1 MRRMISRLG
10 LIFVMC
16 GSLAA
21 QNPSGKA
28 VPLTAEPHHHQALAN
43 RYVRV
48 FKVEV
53 APKTSTL
60 MHHHAN
66 DYYWVG
72 IGASHIVNAAEGQKP
87 VPMAVTDGQ
96 TMFSPAPLTHVAEN
110 DGTTPFRN
118 ITIEVLK
125 PKKDDPAKQAEARG
139 VEAGHGA
146 AVETLYL
153 KDGVLVRDVILN
165 PQAMLPTEKAP
176 PRLIVAVSDIKLR
189 DHQNMKRALDKPA
202 GDIGWVEAGPSMLV
216 NVGDKPAHFVMFD
229 FQ

>member
-1 MRRMISRLG
+1 MISRLG
-10 LIFVMC
+10 VLLLIC

-21 QNPSGKA
+21 QDAGKP
-28 VPLTAEPHHHQALAN
+28 VPLTAEPHHHLALAN

-60 MHHHAN
+60 MHRHDH
-66 DYYWVG
+66 DYFYVG
-72 IGASHIVNAAEGQKP
+72 LGASRFINQAEGKP
-87 VPMAVTDGQ
+87 PAAVVLNDGQ
-96 TMFSPAPLTHVAEN
+96 TNFAPGPLTHLAEN
-110 DGTTPFRN
+110 DGTSPFRN
-118 ITIEVLK
+118 ITIEVLQ

-146 AVETLYL
+146 AVETLFL

-176 PRLIVAVSDIKLR
+176 PRLIVAVGDIKLR
-189 DHQNMKRALDKPA
+189 DHQNMKRAVDKPA
-202 GDIGWVEAGPSMLV
+202 GDIAWIEAGPSMLV

-229 FQ
+229 F

>member
-1 MRRMISRLG
+1 MISRIG
-10 LIFVMC
+10 LILLMSCAV
-16 GSLAA
+16 LA
-21 QNPSGKA
+21 QNANDKA
-28 VPLTAEPHHHQALAN
+28 APITSEPHHHQVLAN
-43 RYVRV
+43 QYVRV

-60 MHHHAN
+60 MHRHDH
-66 DYYWVG
+66 DYFWVA
-72 IGASHIVNAAEGQKP
+72 IGASHFINKPEGKPP
-87 VPMAVTDGQ
+87 VPVAATDGQ
-96 TMFSPAPLTHVAEN
+96 TNFAPGPLTHIAEV
-110 DGTTPFRN
+110 DGNATFRN

-139 VEAGHGA
+139 LEAGDGA
-146 AVETLYL
+146 AVETLFL

-176 PRLIVAVSDIKLR
+176 ARLIVAVSEIKLR
-189 DHQNMKRALDKPA
+189 DHQNMKRAVDKTA
-202 GDIGWVEAGPSMLV
+202 GDIAWVEAGPSMLA